1 MFSLLLQE
9 GRSGYSAAFY
19 TRTPVDW
26 NELQTNEILT
36 GHKIAE
42 KSGLSL
48 WVGKARQTKYWL
60 PQLWLKEASFDFDS
74 LIQNTNKDQCQKR
87 NKNCPK
93 STAIYP
99 KLQAMLSLRSYQL
112 MHWID

>member
-36 GHKIAE
+36 GH
-42 KSGLSL
+42 
-48 WVGKARQTKYWL
+48 
-60 PQLWLKEASFDFDS
+60 
-74 LIQNTNKDQCQKR
+74 QNC
-87 NKNCPK
+87 
-93 STAIYP
+93 
-99 KLQAMLSLRSYQL
+99 
-112 MHWID
+112 